1 MYKILIPKD
10 TDKLEDLKVL
20 LKDIEADIQD
30 LNLSIK
36 EEKERSKK
44 LINKMG
50 EDIFKDMPNPLL
62 ELLNYK
68 RRLKKEVTRRIKD
81 LENGGNRI

>member
-36 EEKERSKK
+36 EEKER
-44 LINKMG
+44 
-50 EDIFKDMPNPLL
+50 
-62 ELLNYK
+62 
-68 RRLKKEVTRRIKD
+68 
-81 LENGGNRI
+81 

>member
-20 LKDIEADIQD
+20 LKDIETDIQD

-81 LENGGNRI
+81 LENGGK

>member
-50 EDIFKDMPNPLL
+50 EDIFKEMPNPLL
-62 ELLNYK
+62 ELLDYK

-81 LENGGNRI
+81 LENGGK

>member
-81 LENGGNRI
+81 LENGGK

>member
-62 ELLNYK
+62 EVLNYK

-81 LENGGNRI
+81 LENGGK